1 MSLVMQ
7 RGSGALIAV
16 MIVLLMGTLMLHA
29 TRLQLSDAMSLVGD
43 ERRYIQQFTGA
54 MSALAWG
61 ERLRWP
67 AAQKWQCQHQ
77 TEYHWRACVA
87 SSLLLLRADSG
98 PGTLAL
104 WRWIRP
110 GDNGAIHPQPHGWL
124 DFCPLAAGEA
134 CHVE

>member
-29 TRLQLSDAMSLVGD
+29 TRRQLSDAMSLVGD

-61 ERLRWP
+61 SVCAGPLRKSGSVSIRLSITGVPVWRPRYYCSVLIAVRARWRSG
-67 AAQKWQCQHQ
+67 AGSV
-77 TEYHWRACVA
+77 RATMGRFTPSPTA
-87 SSLLLLRADSG
+87 G
-98 PGTLAL
+98 
-104 WRWIRP
+104 WIFAR
-110 GDNGAIHPQPHGWL
+110 
-124 DFCPLAAGEA
+124 
-134 CHVE
+134 